1 MADGAL
7 GGAAVDEGEPVG
19 DGGLVATD
27 APGEVMQAGRSSRST
42 AVIRAGRRSWWRPG
56 IISAKAVTWPAVAFS
71 CGLRALIFA
80 SLAVSPS
87 VRWPG
92 WLVVTSPDGRPG
104 QRGDAAAW
112 PAGLPIGGFRG
123 GIR

>member
-1 MADGAL
+1 LASAGWSRRMPAG
-7 GGAAVDEGEPVG
+7 EG
-19 DGGLVATD
+19 
-27 APGEVMQAGRSSRST
+27 MQAGQVVAFSCGDPRGQ
-42 AVIRAGRRSWWRPG
+42 ALVVAAGHHLG
-56 IISAKAVTWPAVAFS
+56 EGGDVAGGAFS

-92 WLVVTSPDGRPG
+92 WLVIHRVTSPDGRPG

>member
-1 MADGAL
+1 MATAGWS
-7 GGAAVDEGEPVG
+7 
-19 DGGLVATD
+19 TD
-27 APGEVMQAGRSSRST
+27 APGEGMQAGQVVAFNCGDPRGQ
-42 AVIRAGRRSWWRPG
+42 ALVVAAGHHLP
-56 IISAKAVTWPAVAFS
+56 AKAVTWPAVAFS

-92 WLVVTSPDGRPG
+92 WLVIHRVTSPDGRPG

>member
-1 MADGAL
+1 MKACR
-7 GGAAVDEGEPVG
+7 
-19 DGGLVATD
+19 
-27 APGEVMQAGRSSRST
+27 QGRPSPST
-42 AVIRAGRRSWWRPG
+42 AVIHAGRRSWWRPV
-56 IISAKAVTWPAVAFS
+56 IISAKAVTWPKVAFS
-71 CGLRALIFA
+71 FRLRALIFT
-80 SLAVSPS
+80 SLAASPS

-92 WLVVTSPDGRPG
+92 WLVIHRVTSPDGRRG